1 LKDVAYNEIAL
12 GDDDEQSNVSPSKQ
26 GELFHVVAFD
36 QGKDE
41 PNEANDVQGEGD
53 EAVVFD
59 YCPQKLGSFV
69 HNAKVINQAF
79 TIKEIVGG
87 NQEIPGQ

>member
-1 LKDVAYNEIAL
+1 MIKFCGEKRRKLVANEKGQELKFEKILPDESLKDVAYNEIAL
-12 GDDDEQSNVSPSKQ
+12 GDDDEKSNVSPSKQ

-41 PNEANDVQGEGD
+41 PDEANDVQGEGD

-59 YCPQKLGSFV
+59 
-69 HNAKVINQAF
+69 
-79 TIKEIVGG
+79 
-87 NQEIPGQ
+87 